1 MIGAADGMSFRR
13 YMARRPTYVA
23 AATGAFTQAYRSDP
37 DAPNAQ
43 SCAELL
49 DYLRQR
55 GATDEVLR
63 AALGIHPEAVR
74 ARLRRNA
81 LRRGP
86 PGNDGRPTVLLSPA
100 DIASIRGA
108 GRAQPTKAGP
118 RAGDGAP
125 RQRSSASQVAMAPAA
140 DRGTCSYWSN
150 TKSR

>member
-63 AALGIHPEAVR
+63 AARTCWGCYVR
-74 ARLRRNA
+74 SRRRTA
-81 LRRGP
+81 S
-86 PGNDGRPTVLLSPA
+86 RP
-100 DIASIRGA
+100 
-108 GRAQPTKAGP
+108 
-118 RAGDGAP
+118 
-125 RQRSSASQVAMAPAA
+125 
-140 DRGTCSYWSN
+140 
-150 TKSR
+150 